1 MFRLKT
7 HCSGKHRAW
16 AAYGFLLSPR
26 GASLGK
32 VLETQHLKHILYRH
46 LATLYSYK
54 KGPCKYK
61 IPTQKINIVN
71 LPICAHPYT
80 RLIQQATS
88 ESWDHC
94 VCSFGFMLNIA
105 RHCAGCLMAM
115 VSWTIS
121 THHEGH
127 HTHCASFL
135 PLWTKWMST
144 WIRRRILARV
154 FLTAWILIRKDFR
167 RPSRGLFFSQAKAIC
182 SSWDKSVCVLM
193 YRIRDAQRGGKW
205 GTNQVITS
213 NCCFLF
219 YKKHSQVFLLGT
231 HCHRTKGFSL

>member
-1 MFRLKT
+1 MCTPLHT
-7 HCSGKHRAW
+7 HA
-16 AAYGFLLSPR
+16 LSNKPR
-26 GASLGK
+26 QNLGI
-32 VLETQHLKHILYRH
+32 T
-46 LATLYSYK
+46 
-54 KGPCKYK
+54 
-61 IPTQKINIVN
+61 
-71 LPICAHPYT
+71 
-80 RLIQQATS
+80 
-88 ESWDHC
+88 

-105 RHCAGCLMAM
+105 RHWAGCLMAV

-121 THHEGH
+121 AHHEGH

-154 FLTAWILIRKDFR
+154 FLIAWILRRKDFC

-219 YKKHSQVFLLGT
+219 YKKHPQVFLLGT
-231 HCHRTKGFSL
+231 DCHRTKGFSL